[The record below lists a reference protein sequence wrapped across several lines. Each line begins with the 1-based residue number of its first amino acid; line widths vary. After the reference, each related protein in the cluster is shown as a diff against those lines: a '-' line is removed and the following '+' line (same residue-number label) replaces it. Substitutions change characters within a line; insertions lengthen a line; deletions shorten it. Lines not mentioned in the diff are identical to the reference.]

1 MNNKTVLILGATSG
15 IASATA
21 QALAAKGYRLHLAG
35 RDKSELEI
43 LSQDL
48 SIRSGAK
55 VSFSLFDVHDINSHT
70 QFFKD
75 VLSQCGSI
83 YGALVAVGELG
94 DQMLAQTDAA
104 HAKRII
110 DANFTGVV
118 SLLTPIANHL
128 EEQKQGFIVGISSV
142 AGDRGRQ
149 SNYLY
154 GSSKAGL
161 SAFLSGLRNRLS
173 KVNVQVLTV
182 KPGFVNTK
190 MTFGKQ
196 GMFLVAEPGDIAN
209 GIVSAIEKRKN
220 VIYLPWF
227 WWGIMKIIRSIP
239 EPVFIRM
246 KM

>member
-15 IASATA
+15 IAKATA
-21 QALAAKGYRLHLAG
+21 QALAAKGYGLHLAG

-55 VSFSLFDVHDINSHT
+55 VSYSLFDVHNVDSHQ

-75 VLSQCGSI
+75 VLAQCGTI

-94 DQMLAQTDAA
+94 DQILAQNDPT

-118 SLLTPIANHL
+118 SLLTPIANYL
-128 EEQKQGFIVGISSV
+128 EEQRQGFIVGISSV

-161 SAFLSGLRNRLS
+161 SAFLSGLRNRLAKS
-173 KVNVQVLTV
+173 NVQVLTV

-196 GMFLVAEPGDIAN
+196 GMFLVAEPEDIAK
-209 GIVSAIEKRKN
+209 GIVAAIEKRQN

-227 WWGIMKIIRSIP
+227 WFWIMKIIRSIP
-239 EPVFIRM
+239 EPIFIRM